1 MLPTPNPARRNS
13 RPPPFVWT
21 RSRPNTIRGGRGWRW
36 PAALRPGDTGMD
48 LRLHPAPATL
58 EEQAA
63 VDALLGSSAPERAEG
78 MRYAAG
84 VGHAAAREQ
93 RHLLLPA
100 LSTVQ
105 ARVGWITPAALSY
118 ICERLTI
125 PPAEAYGVASFYAL
139 LARSPQPPVV

>member
-21 RSRPNTIRGGRGWRW
+21 RSRPDTTRGGRGWRW
-36 PAALRPGDTGMD
+36 LAALGPGDTGMD
-48 LRLHPAPATL
+48 LRLHPAPATP

-63 VDALLGSSAPERAEG
+63 VDALMGSSAPERADG
-78 MRYAAG
+78 MRHAAEG
-84 VGHAAAREQ
+84 GQAARER

-100 LSTVQ
+100 LWAVQ
-105 ARVGWITPAALSY
+105 ARVGWISPAALSY

-139 LARSPQPPVV
+139 LAL